1 MTTLTHI
8 HIHTHSPQVGMAGLR
23 AENSVLRAMFLHAAT
38 ADPKSGLGM
47 AFSLDLVNL
56 YAQ

>member
-1 MTTLTHI
+1 
-8 HIHTHSPQVGMAGLR
+8 MAGLR

-47 AFSLDLVNL
+47 AFDTVILMVDM
-56 YAQ
+56 

>member
-1 MTTLTHI
+1 
-8 HIHTHSPQVGMAGLR
+8 MAGLR

-47 AFSLDLVNL
+47 AFSLTL
-56 YAQ
+56 